1 MFVPNSNPNIYTYQ
15 TSVQATCGTL
25 STCGTAE
32 TMGPAPKV
40 VPVVAFLGL
49 AVFTLADFRNEN
61 WKLKGIHEYA
71 NDTDIQIHQIYAT
84 IV

>member
-1 MFVPNSNPNIYTYQ
+1 MFVPSNSNPNIYTYQ
-15 TSVQATCGTL
+15 TSVFQATCGTL

-49 AVFTLADFRNEN
+49 AVFTLAHC
-61 WKLKGIHEYA
+61 KLKGIHEYA

>member
-1 MFVPNSNPNIYTYQ
+1 MFVASNSNPNIYTYQ

-49 AVFTLADFRNEN
+49 AVFTLAHC
-61 WKLKGIHEYA
+61 KLKGIHEYA
-71 NDTDIQIHQIYAT
+71 NDTVIQIHQIYAT
-84 IV
+84 LV